1 MINPKREDKDLNK
14 DPGIKIKR
22 NIEVSEM
29 TEIEIDKE
37 DKDIKTTDIGI
48 VVEMI
53 PEKEEGIVVIKEK
66 TVIEIENMK
75 NPKKILTLMKGNKFK
90 E

>member
-48 VVEMI
+48 VAEMI